1 MKNKIEFEECSTC
14 EFRNDDVIACVCSK
28 LSLAFHNL
36 LMELHLIDEDKKYC
50 NWYLRIIG
58 DKE

>member
-14 EFRNDDVIACVCSK
+14 EFRKDDVITCACSK

-36 LMELHLIDEDKKYC
+36 LMKWHLIDEDKKCC
-50 NWYLRIIG
+50 NWYLHIIG
-58 DKE
+58 DEK